1 MSSKGQ
7 CVDISTTSFYVQ
19 EKNKHHS
26 LIGIR
31 YANSLVSMTTRPPY
45 QAEEAARLKAIY
57 KARKAADP
65 TLNQDQVAH
74 ECGWSSQSVVSQY
87 MNGKIP
93 LNITALI
100 SLSRALA
107 FSPEEVSPRLVKAHY
122 IDDVKQGVSN
132 TTTLGSAG
140 RLLPVIGY
148 VKAGAF
154 CEAIEQFQPSDA
166 EEWVEAGGPAGPRSF
181 ILRVEGLSMEPDFKP
196 GEKVVVD
203 PDMQWETGD
212 FVVAK
217 RTRDQGVTLKQ
228 LRMEGSEFYLYATN
242 PDWPERII
250 RLDEE
255 WTICGR
261 ARRKIVDL

>member
-1 MSSKGQ
+1 MGQ
-7 CVDISTTSFYVQ
+7 CVNISTTSFFRQ
-19 EKNKHHS
+19 AKNKRYS
-26 LIGIR
+26 LLEISD
-31 YANSLVSMTTRPPY
+31 ANSLTSMSTRPPY

-57 KARKAADP
+57 RTRKAEDP
-65 TLNQDQVAH
+65 SLNQDRVAD

-93 LNITALI
+93 LNITALL
-100 SLSRALA
+100 SLSRALK
-107 FSPEEVSPRLVKAHY
+107 FSPEEVSPRLIQAHHL
-122 IDDVKQGVSN
+122 DDTNRAVMN
-132 TTTLGSAG
+132 TTTLGPAG

-154 CEAIEQFQPSDA
+154 CEAIEQFQSSDA
-166 EEWVEAGGPAGPRSF
+166 DDWVEAGGPAGPRAF
-181 ILRVEGLSMEPDFKP
+181 VLRVEGLSMEPDFKP

-228 LRMEGSEFYLYATN
+228 LRMEGGEYYLYATN

-250 RLDEE
+250 RLNEE

>member
-1 MSSKGQ
+1 MSSMGQ
-7 CVDISTTSFYVQ
+7 CVDISITSFFEQ
-19 EKNKHHS
+19 EKNKQHS
-26 LIGIR
+26 LRKIR
-31 YANSLVSMTTRPPY
+31 DANSLNTMTTRPPF
-45 QAEEAARLKAIY
+45 QAEEAERLKAIY
-57 KARKAADP
+57 KARKAEDP
-65 TLNQDQVAH
+65 SLNQDRVAH

-100 SLSRALA
+100 SLSRALR
-107 FSPEEVSPRLVKAHY
+107 FSPDEVSPRLMKAHQLEDAKR
-122 IDDVKQGVSN
+122 IVSN
-132 TTTLGSAG
+132 TTALGSAG

-154 CEAIEQFQPSDA
+154 CEAIEHFQPADA
-166 EEWVEAGGPAGPRSF
+166 DDWVEAGGPAGPRSF
-181 ILRVEGLSMEPDFKP
+181 VLRVEGLSMEPDFKP
-196 GEKVVVD
+196 GEKVVID

-217 RTRDQGVTLKQ
+217 RTRDHAVTLKQ
-228 LRMEGSEFYLYATN
+228 LRMEGGEYYLYATN

-250 RLDEE
+250 RLNEE

>member
-1 MSSKGQ
+1 MN
-7 CVDISTTSFYVQ
+7 ISITSFSAQ

-26 LIGIR
+26 LIEIR
-31 YANSLVSMTTRPPY
+31 DAYSLADMTTRPPY

-57 KARKAADP
+57 RDRKAKDP
-65 TLNQDQVAH
+65 SLNQDRVAH

-93 LNITALI
+93 LNITALV
-100 SLSRALA
+100 SLSRALS
-107 FSPEEVSPRLVKAHY
+107 FTPEEVSPRLVQAHY
-122 IDDVKQGVSN
+122 LDDASRAVSN
-132 TTTLGSAG
+132 TTTIGPAG

-154 CEAIEQFQPSDA
+154 CEAIEHFQPSDA

>member
-1 MSSKGQ
+1 M
-7 CVDISTTSFYVQ
+7 D
-19 EKNKHHS
+19 
-26 LIGIR
+26 
-31 YANSLVSMTTRPPY
+31 MTTKPPY
-45 QAEEAARLKAIY
+45 QAQEADRLKAIY
-57 KARKAADP
+57 RARKSEDP
-65 TLNQDQVAH
+65 SLNQERVAH

-100 SLSRALA
+100 SLSRVLRFA
-107 FSPEEVSPRLVKAHY
+107 PEEVSPRLIKAHQLDNANLS
-122 IDDVKQGVSN
+122 IRN
-132 TTTLGSAG
+132 TTPLGPAG

-166 EEWVEAGGPAGPRSF
+166 DDWVEAGGPAGPRAF
-181 ILRVEGLSMEPDFKP
+181 VLRVEGFSMEPDFKP

-217 RTRDQGVTLKQ
+217 RTRDQAATLKQ
-228 LRMEGSEFYLYATN
+228 LRMEGGKYYLYATN

>member
-1 MSSKGQ
+1 MGQ
-7 CVDISTTSFYVQ
+7 CVNISTTSFFKQ
-19 EKNKHHS
+19 EENKHYS
-26 LIGIR
+26 LLEISD
-31 YANSLVSMTTRPPY
+31 ANSLVGMSTRPPY

-57 KARKAADP
+57 RTRKAADP
-65 TLNQDQVAH
+65 SLNQDRVAE
-74 ECGWSSQSVVSQY
+74 ECGWASQSVVSQY

-93 LNITALI
+93 LNITALL
-100 SLSRALA
+100 SLSRALK
-107 FSPEEVSPRLVKAHY
+107 FSPEEVSPRLVRAHHLE
-122 IDDVKQGVSN
+122 DMSRAVMN
-132 TTTLGSAG
+132 TTTLGPAG

-154 CEAIEQFQPSDA
+154 CEAIEHFQPSDA
-166 EEWVEAGGPAGPRSF
+166 DDWVEAGGPAGPRSF
-181 ILRVEGLSMEPDFKP
+181 VLRVEGLSMEPDFRP

-217 RTRDQGVTLKQ
+217 RARDQGVTLKQ
-228 LRMEGSEFYLYATN
+228 LRMEGGEYYLYATN

-255 WTICGR
+255 WSICGR

>member
-1 MSSKGQ
+1 MGYR
-7 CVDISTTSFYVQ
+7 VNISITSFFEQ
-19 EKNKHHS
+19 AKNKHYS
-26 LIGIR
+26 LSGIR
-31 YANSLVSMTTRPPY
+31 IANSLDSMTTRPPY
-45 QAEEAARLKAIY
+45 QAEEASRLKAIY
-57 KARKAADP
+57 KARKAEDP
-65 TLNQDQVAH
+65 SLSQDRVAH

-100 SLSRALA
+100 SLSRALK
-107 FSPEEVSPRLVKAHY
+107 FSPEEVSPRLVDAHQL
-122 IDDVKQGVSN
+122 DDAKRAVLN
-132 TTTLGSAG
+132 TTALGPAG

-154 CEAIEQFQPSDA
+154 CEAIEQFQASDA
-166 EEWVEAGGPAGPRSF
+166 EEWVEAGGPAGPRAF
-181 ILRVEGLSMEPDFKP
+181 VLRVEGFSMEPDFKP

-217 RTRDQGVTLKQ
+217 RTRDQAVTLKQ
-228 LRMEGSEFYLYATN
+228 LRMEGGEFYLYATN

-255 WTICGR
+255 WSICGR

>member
-1 MSSKGQ
+1 M
-7 CVDISTTSFYVQ
+7 DISSTSFFEQ

-26 LIGIR
+26 LNAISH
-31 YANSLVSMTTRPPY
+31 ANSVVGMTTKPPY

-65 TLNQDQVAH
+65 SLNQDRVAH

-93 LNITALI
+93 LNITALV
-100 SLSRALA
+100 SLSRALR
-107 FSPEEVSPRLVKAHY
+107 FSPDEVSPRLVEAHQL
-122 IDDVKQGVSN
+122 DDVQRAVQN
-132 TTTLGSAG
+132 TTNLGPAG
-140 RLLPVIGY
+140 RLLPVVGY

-154 CEAIEQFQPSDA
+154 CEAIEHFPPSEADD
-166 EEWVEAGGPAGPRSF
+166 WVEAGGPAGPRSF
-181 ILRVEGLSMEPDFKP
+181 VLRVEGLSMEPDFYP
-196 GEKVVVD
+196 GDKVVID

-217 RTRDQGVTLKQ
+217 RSRDQGATLKQ
-228 LRMEGSEFYLYATN
+228 IRLEGGEYYLYATN

-250 RLDEE
+250 RMSEE